1 MRRRLYAAIDLHSR
15 TSVLGWMGGRGKMI
29 DTIRFETSEDN
40 LREKVGALR
49 AKEIHLTIE
58 AAPLARWA
66 AGILRP
72 LVTRLIVCDA
82 RRNRLVSCAP
92 NKDDEVDTES
102 LCRLVRL
109 EELHEVWM
117 SNNEARQIFR
127 EAVFDLLKLRDR
139 QRELKTLIKNRF
151 RTQGVLRLNGTEIFH
166 PVKRRRWIDQL
177 SDTRRHGLLVIYG
190 LFDSALAAWR
200 GQLREVRRLG
210 SAFPEIARFRE
221 VPGVGEIGAAVFCAI
236 IEDPH
241 RFKTDSQLYRYS
253 ALGITSRS
261 SDNKPLGYERL
272 ERRGQRE
279 LKNLSYHAWRTGI
292 RSGSQCDV
300 VRRFYLASKQRTGSA
315 RHARL
320 NTQRKILKTL
330 LRIWRNNSRFEPKLF
345 LQNPTPQPAT
355 GRRRR
360 GRPRRSRSR
369 KG

>member
-1 MRRRLYAAIDLHSR
+1 MKRRLYAAIDLHSR
-15 TSVLGWMGGRGKMI
+15 TSVLGSMGERGKMLDI
-29 DTIRFETSEDN
+29 TRFDTTEEN
-40 LREKVGALR
+40 LRSHVATLR
-49 AKEIHLTIE
+49 AKEIFLTIE

-72 LVTRLIVCDA
+72 LVSRLVICDP
-82 RRNRLVSCAP
+82 RRNRLISSAP
-92 NKDDEVDTES
+92 NKGDELDTES
-102 LCRLVRL
+102 LCRLLRL
-109 EELHEVWM
+109 DELHEVWM
-117 SNNEARQIFR
+117 SNNEERQILR
-127 EAVFDLLKLRDR
+127 QAVFDLLKLRDR

-151 RTQGVLRLNGTEIFH
+151 RAQGVLRLNGTEIFH
-166 PVKRRRWIDQL
+166 PIKRRRWLDQL
-177 SDTRRHGLLVIYG
+177 PEAHRHGLLLIYA

-200 GQLREVRRLG
+200 EQLREVRALG
-210 SAFPEIARFRE
+210 AAFPEIARFQE

-236 IEDPH
+236 IEDPS
-241 RFKTDSQLYRYS
+241 RFQTASQLYRYS

-261 SDNKPLGYERL
+261 SDGKPLGYERL

-292 RSGSQCDV
+292 RSGTQCDV
-300 VRRFYLASKQRTGSA
+300 VRLFYLASKQRTGSA
-315 RHARL
+315 RHGRL

-330 LRIWRNNSRFEPKLF
+330 WLMWKNNSHFDPAHF

-360 GRPRRSRSR
+360 RRSRRPRSR